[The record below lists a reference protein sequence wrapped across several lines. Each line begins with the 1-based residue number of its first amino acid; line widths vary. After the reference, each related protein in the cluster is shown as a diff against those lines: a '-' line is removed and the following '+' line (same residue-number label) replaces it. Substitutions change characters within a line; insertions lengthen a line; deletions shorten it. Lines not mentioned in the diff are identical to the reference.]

1 MRRPNRFIKILVIF
15 LLSTVLFFGI
25 NGMLDANSR
34 SSRSANQSTVPTR
47 TPTPVPVTPKPGES
61 SPTPELSP
69 EAQTETASS
78 PTIDLVL
85 TPEGGYL
92 LTAVP
97 CTEPPTVQALDTVNI
112 RLGPGIDFELIG
124 ELVFLEVRPIVGR
137 SEFVPWWLIE
147 LADKS
152 NGWVIDEAVSVSGYI
167 GNVPVADSD
176 LAADA
181 TPSPQSTWA
190 PTVEPQCT
198 PLPTHTQTPP
208 ATNTPTKETV
218 ASPAVTDAATKSP
231 AVAEAGETPAKEQVQ
246 PIPESA
252 GATLTPSPKITDT
265 TKVIGDQ
272 PVDDDTN
279 SVSGDEGFN
288 SNVLLFIGLG
298 LILVGIVMYIGR
310 RFIS

>member
-1 MRRPNRFIKILVIF
+1 M
-15 LLSTVLFFGI
+15 FGI
-25 NGMLDANSR
+25 DGILDANSR
-34 SSRSANQSTVPTR
+34 NYRSANQSTVPTR
-47 TPTPVPVTPKPGES
+47 TPTPVPVTPKPGKS
-61 SPTPELSP
+61 SPTPQLSP
-69 EAQTETASS
+69 TAQTEIASS
-78 PTIDLVL
+78 PTTDLVL
-85 TPEGGYL
+85 TPAGGYL

-97 CTEPPTVQALDTVNI
+97 CTEPPTAQALDTVNI

-137 SEFVPWWLIE
+137 SEFAPWWLIE
-147 LADKS
+147 LADNS
-152 NGWVIDEAVSVSGYI
+152 TGWVIDEAVSVSGYI

-198 PLPTHTQTPP
+198 PLPTHTQTPLP
-208 ATNTPTKETV
+208 TSTPTKESA
-218 ASPAVTDAATKSP
+218 ASPDITEATTKSP
-231 AVAEAGETPAKEQVQ
+231 VVTEAGETPTKEQIQ
-246 PIPESA
+246 PTPESTEV
-252 GATLTPSPKITDT
+252 TLTPSPKLTDT
-265 TKVIGDQ
+265 IKVTSDQ

-279 SVSGDEGFN
+279 SETGDEGFN